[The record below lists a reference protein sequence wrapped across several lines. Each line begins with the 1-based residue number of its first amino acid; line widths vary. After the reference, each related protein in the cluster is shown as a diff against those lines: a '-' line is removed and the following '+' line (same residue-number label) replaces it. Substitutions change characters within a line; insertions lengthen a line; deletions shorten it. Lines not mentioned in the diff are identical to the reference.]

1 LRKIKLLIL
10 VPTMELGGMEL
21 CTSFLL
27 SHLNRELFEIELVM
41 VFDRQSYFEIP
52 SHVRVHVLEKAGL
65 TNDTELTVQ
74 PSIAVS
80 EKNRDS
86 LIWLETT
93 ALNLAALVRTL
104 QPDLILAQHVLA
116 SAVSLLAKRHIRST
130 IKIIASV
137 HNFSSRFLEI
147 VPYGELYALLL
158 RRHLR
163 EADAV
168 VAIGQGIAND
178 LIMNFD
184 VDRTQVRVI
193 YNPFD
198 YERVRKLS
206 TESLLEN
213 RFFLDGVPNI
223 LFVGGLRPEKGLE
236 YLLQAIALSRRL
248 QRLRCVIIGE
258 GERRTELEELAKQ
271 LGISSDTFFLGR
283 RPNAFKYM
291 RAASCFVLP
300 SLVEGY
306 PYVVLEAMA
315 CGCPVIASESGPDV
329 QELLGYGQRGLLVPA
344 RDPEAISD
352 AIQRIVSD
360 TNLRENMIEAGKSH
374 IEKFTPISAV
384 AQYEALMKAVV
395 RSGLVRRSL
404 DVLSWLT
411 RRHLPGFRR
420 AKADRS

>member
-1 LRKIKLLIL
+1 MKWLRKIKLLIL

-27 SHLNRELFEIELVM
+27 SHLSRKLFEIDLVM

-65 TNDTELTVQ
+65 MNDPKVTVQ

-80 EKNRDS
+80 EKNRDG

-116 SAVSLLAKRHIRST
+116 SAVSLLAKKHIRST

-137 HNFSSRFLEI
+137 HNLCSRFLEI
-147 VPYGELYALLL
+147 APYGELYALLL

-178 LIMNFD
+178 LVLNFD
-184 VDRTQVRVI
+184 VEKTQVRVI

-258 GERRTELEELAKQ
+258 GERRTELEELTKQ

-283 RPNAFKYM
+283 LPNAFKYM
-291 RAASCFVLP
+291 HTASCFVLP

-344 RDPEAISD
+344 G
-352 AIQRIVSD
+352 IQRLS
-360 TNLRENMIEAGKSH
+360 
-374 IEKFTPISAV
+374 
-384 AQYEALMKAVV
+384 LMPF
-395 RSGLVRRSL
+395 RGLSRTQIYAR
-404 DVLSWLT
+404 T
-411 RRHLPGFRR
+411 
-420 AKADRS
+420 